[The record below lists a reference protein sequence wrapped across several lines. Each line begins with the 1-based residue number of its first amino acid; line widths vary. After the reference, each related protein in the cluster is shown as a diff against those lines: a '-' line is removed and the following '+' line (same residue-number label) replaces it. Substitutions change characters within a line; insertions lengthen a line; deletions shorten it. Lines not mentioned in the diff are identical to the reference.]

1 MSTVV
6 DARGLSCPQP
16 VLLTLN
22 EIKKINKGEIVIL
35 VDTDTS
41 KENVSR
47 AATTQG
53 WQVEVKKEDEDFRLI
68 LTKDERND
76 LL

>member
-1 MSTVV
+1 MNTTV

-16 VLLTLN
+16 VLMTLE
-22 EIKKINKGEIVIL
+22 EIKKLDKGEIIIL

-47 AATTQG
+47 LAKSQG
-53 WQVEVKKEDEDFRLI
+53 WQVKDIQGEGEGYQVTIVKE
-68 LTKDERND
+68 
-76 LL
+76 

>member
-1 MSTVV
+1 MSELV

-16 VLLTLN
+16 VMETLDM
-22 EIKKINKGEIVIL
+22 IKKMGSGRMEVL

-47 AATTQG
+47 AAVSQG
-53 WQVEVKKEDEDFRLI
+53 WSVENVAPEGEGYRLT
-68 LTKDERND
+68 LSKG
-76 LL
+76 